1 MKKMVLGIILSLS
14 VTFAIGISNVSASIK
29 TTFGEF
35 PDIPAQDTN
44 YADSPYYI
52 LFKYKDDSAL
62 PMLFVGNKRACTYT
76 SFYTNYKNGSS
87 YLARVAFYSQAGGV
101 DCYVRAY
108 QMTSDHSSW
117 WYTGSGA
124 SSGYVT
130 GYGLGGLYLD
140 SFDIATSLDYGYY
153 NQSVIFSSGY
163 NLVTTNI
170 GLSYEYI
177 SDNKGI
183 ITADYRHYVDE
194 LVDFDS
200 TLLDSSVCMLDYYIS
215 YVDFA
220 GVEHNLCDVGTNS
233 LLIPIE
239 VYYNGT
245 YTFYIKAYLDDS
257 ILDSA
262 TIEVDDLLS
271 ISNDYTR
278 YDIINNDSSS
288 DHQFGV
294 FVSQFQYD
302 TDYTIYI
309 SPNYMHTINAIYYLD
324 VNGDMVYSQSN
335 FSYNLASNGFYYFT
349 FNNHDTNIKTIY
361 FNVDVYRTESSTL
374 FLLINSSL
382 YVDIRDLSDDNN
394 YDCTNLP
401 GWSSS
406 VNNVTR
412 CNVIYNTSSGGSDIS
427 TSVNTKTI
435 GDDVDDPF
443 SLDGN
448 RDNTDN
454 FTITFRNMFL
464 QFSKPF
470 YVIGNVYTNFMQVI
484 PIQMMYLIYLG
495 FGLSILAIFIKIWL

>member
-1 MKKMVLGIILSLS
+1 MKKMVIGLILSLS
-14 VTFAIGISNVSASIK
+14 VTLVIGISNVSASVK
-29 TTFGEF
+29 TTFGEY
-35 PDIPAQDTN
+35 PDLPFSSDSYMVVSAPNEYYPAMSLLIG
-44 YADSPYYI
+44 DSR
-52 LFKYKDDSAL
+52 DSRSGC
-62 PMLFVGNKRACTYT
+62 VYT
-76 SFYTNYKNGSS
+76 SFYRTSIGAIGFNYSGGTGC
-87 YLARVAFYSQAGGV
+87 RVGRYSLINDAWSFQGWINPG
-101 DCYVRAY
+101 
-108 QMTSDHSSW
+108 
-117 WYTGSGA
+117 YTWGSGFNNNQN
-124 SSGYVT
+124 Y
-130 GYGLGGLYLD
+130 
-140 SFDIATSLDYGYY
+140 ATSIPLVNYP
-153 NQSVIFSSGY
+153 NTSSVIFSAGY

-170 GLSYEYI
+170 LLSYENI
-177 SDNKGI
+177 ADNKGI
-183 ITADYRHYVDE
+183 ITADYRYYVDE
-194 LVDFDS
+194 LVDFNYSD
-200 TLLDSSVCMLDYYIS
+200 LDSSVCMLDYYIS

-233 LLIPIE
+233 LLIPVE

-245 YTFYIKAYLDDS
+245 YTFYIKSYSDDTVLDTS
-257 ILDSA
+257 
-262 TIEVDDLLS
+262 TIEVSDLLS

-309 SPNYMHTINAIYYLD
+309 SPNYKHTINAIYYLD
-324 VNGDMVYSQSN
+324 SNGDMVYSYSD

-361 FNVDVYRTESSTL
+361 FNVDVYRTEASTL

-427 TSVNTKTI
+427 TSVNTKTM

-443 SLDGN
+443 STDGN

-495 FGLSILAIFIKIWL
+495 FGLTILAIFIKIWL